1 MTTVFITGDRSMS
14 PAMAFGIVVPVI
26 TKIAH
31 DNPEGIRFVTG
42 DAVNGVERAVR
53 YFLPEQFVTVVSR
66 EQNAEGHVD
75 FDKSSAEAAGIADYA
90 VVIHTDPLN
99 SRLAKSVAQAFT
111 KVEFPLD
118 EIINATPDD
127 ASALFD
133 EKETEEK
140 PES

>member
-1 MTTVFITGDRSMS
+1 MTTVFVTGDRSMS
-14 PAMAFGIVVPVI
+14 PTTAFGIVLPVI

-31 DNPEGIRFVTG
+31 DNPEGVRFVTG
-42 DAVNGVERAVR
+42 DAVTGIERAVR
-53 YFLPEQFVTVVSR
+53 YLLPEQFVQLVNR
-66 EQNAEGHVD
+66 EVDAEGHVD

-99 SRLAKSVAQAFT
+99 SRLAKSVAKAFA

-118 EIINATPDD
+118 EIINSTPDD
-127 ASALFD
+127 ASELF
-133 EKETEEK
+133 EKKDEEK